1 MLHHTHLNKRVVIS
15 LFFCDYTVQLRH
27 SQCMYTHPLWT
38 HICKPYTYEYL
49 QRLSRQILEIDEV
62 TTCASLWTGTSPTT
76 ESTTPLNPIIFDPTR
91 TTGVTEAWNHQ
102 TIYRPFCNNNFSSRI
117 CFLAIHPMTSKLYYV
132 VLQARKRVNM
142 FFNFCTLFN
151 FKFSI
156 CNTPTFL
163 CSLISPF
170 KWHDE
175 SQPNVL
181 CTSTKVV
188 EDRNQVEVWWS

>member
-1 MLHHTHLNKRVVIS
+1 MHVHSPPMNTH
-15 LFFCDYTVQLRH
+15 
-27 SQCMYTHPLWT
+27 M
-38 HICKPYTYEYL
+38 
-49 QRLSRQILEIDEV
+49 QILH
-62 TTCASLWTGTSPTT
+62 LWISSKTKSANPRDWRSHHMCLTVDGKSPTT
-76 ESTTPLNPIIFDPTR
+76 ESTTPLNPRIFDPTR
-91 TTGVTEAWNHQ
+91 TTGTTEAWNHQ